1 MYGLCD
7 CNNFF
12 VSCERLFR
20 PDLERRPVVVLS
32 NNDGCVIARSN
43 EAKALGIRMGHPYF
57 QIRELAARCGVEVF
71 SGNMALYGDLSR
83 RVIHTLRAMVPA
95 AEVYSIDEAFLDLG
109 GIDLVQLDALG
120 HRIARTVRRHTGIPV
135 SIGMAPTKTL
145 AKIASHLCKRYPR
158 LDGACLMH
166 RAEDI
171 RKVLGRYPIEEVWG
185 VGRKYRRMLQEAG
198 IGTALDFTLRSE
210 GWVRSR
216 MGLPGVRV
224 RSELLGEACIDFE
237 NAPQPRQQISLS
249 RSFARE
255 ITDFEELRPI
265 VAAFTASCAE
275 KLRRQGSL
283 CGEATVYILTNRHR
297 DDLPQYYES
306 ETLRLPCPTDDTLE
320 LLPLMVRGLRR
331 IFRSGYGY
339 KKAGVILTR
348 LTPRTGHQTDLFDPV
363 DREKHARLMRA
374 VDAANRL
381 HGPGHVVVAAQGFAP
396 PPSHRD
402 HLSPRYTTEWD
413 EILTVKC

>member
-43 EAKALGIRMGHPYF
+43 EAKALGIRMGQPFF

-109 GIDLVQLDALG
+109 GIGLVQLDDLG

-158 LDGACLMH
+158 LEGACLMH

-198 IGTALDFTLRSE
+198 VGTALDFTLRSE
-210 GWVRSR
+210 GWIRNR
-216 MGLPGVRV
+216 MGLPGVQL
-224 RSELLGEACIDFE
+224 RSELLGTPCFDFE
-237 NAPQPRQQISLS
+237 NTPQPRQQISRS
-249 RSFARE
+249 RSFACE
-255 ITDFEELRPI
+255 IGDYEQLRTI
-265 VAAFTASCAE
+265 VAAFTAECAE
-275 KLRRQGSL
+275 RLRRQGSL

-306 ETLRLPCPTDDTLE
+306 ETLRLATPTDDTLE
-320 LLPLMVRGLRR
+320 LVHRLGEGLRR

-339 KKAGVILTR
+339 KKAGVVLSRIV
-348 LTPRTGHQTDLFDPV
+348 PREGAQSDLFDPV
-363 DREKHARLMRA
+363 DRERHARLMRA

-381 HGPGHVVVAAQGFAP
+381 HGRDSVVVAAQGFAP